1 MAEII
6 CGKTVSAAKRLEIKK
21 RVEEL
26 KNKGIS
32 TGLAVIIVGNNSA
45 SRVYVNN
52 KKKACE
58 EVGIESF
65 EYALPEETTQEELL
79 ELIVKLNND
88 DKVDGILCQ
97 LPLPSHI
104 DEQAVINSID
114 PKKDVDAFHP
124 ENVGHIMIGDYT
136 FLPCTPAGIMEMLK
150 FYNIDVKGK
159 KCVVIGRSNI
169 VGKPMAM
176 LLLKENGTVE
186 ICHSRTVNLKDE
198 TLTAD
203 ILVAAVGKAYF
214 VTADMAKDGA
224 VVIDVGMNRNEEGK
238 LCGDVDFES
247 VKEKELFLKLI
258 TVSGVGPKLGI
269 AVLASLSADEFAQVI
284 ATADVKRLSAVKGLG
299 KKTAEK
305 IVLELHGKISAA
317 EVLGAS
323 GESVGAETA
332 QPTAKATPQEEEAI
346 SALMGLGFTRTESAQ
361 AVKKAKDLGAKT
373 VEEIIMKALQG
384 V

>member
-6 CGKTVSAAKRLEIKK
+6 SGKVVSAAKREEIKN
-21 RVEEL
+21 RVAAL
-26 KNKGIS
+26 KENGKDV
-32 TGLAVIIVGNNSA
+32 GLAVIIVGNNSA

-58 EVGIESF
+58 EVGIKSF
-65 EYALPEETTQEELL
+65 EYALPEETTQDELL
-79 ELIVKLNND
+79 ALIEKLNKSNE
-88 DKVDGILCQ
+88 VNGILCQ

-104 DEQAVINSID
+104 DEQAIINAID

-124 ENVGHIMIGDYT
+124 FNVGHIMIGDYT

-186 ICHSRTVNLKDE
+186 ICHSRTENLKEE
-198 TLTAD
+198 TLSAD

-214 VTADMAKDGA
+214 VTADMVKDGA

-238 LCGDVDFES
+238 LCGDVCFDE
-247 VKEKELFLKLI
+247 VEKKASYI
-258 TVSGVGPKLGI
+258 TPVPGGVGPMTITMLLENTVR
-269 AVLASLSADEFAQVI
+269 AVE
-284 ATADVKRLSAVKGLG
+284 
-299 KKTAEK
+299 
-305 IVLELHGKISAA
+305 
-317 EVLGAS
+317 
-323 GESVGAETA
+323 
-332 QPTAKATPQEEEAI
+332 
-346 SALMGLGFTRTESAQ
+346 
-361 AVKKAKDLGAKT
+361 
-373 VEEIIMKALQG
+373 
-384 V
+384 